1 MPGKVRG
8 ICTPERFAALLRI
21 FDGAW
26 AEVEASGNRTAQE
39 TEAARGELAALVMAQ
54 METDLSDTDKIRN
67 EVLQAYWT
75 MRSRS

>member
-1 MPGKVRG
+1 
-8 ICTPERFAALLRI
+8 
-21 FDGAW
+21 
-26 AEVEASGNRTAQE
+26 
-39 TEAARGELAALVMAQ
+39 MAQ